1 VIGSGSLSASICD
14 DPVATA
20 EQLAEL
26 YHSGITAAPK
36 YLLPAGQLARA
47 IESEEDAAK
56 LLEELRGLVGTYR
69 NALCRPADVNIGRA
83 QRGIDHLMP
92 G

>member
-1 VIGSGSLSASICD
+1 MPELYTAGSGSLSASICD

-36 YLLPAGQLARA
+36 HLLPVAQLARA
-47 IESEEDAAK
+47 IDSEANAAK
-56 LLEELRGLVGTYR
+56 LLEELRGLVGAHET
-69 NALCRPADVNIGRA
+69 C
-83 QRGIDHLMP
+83 
-92 G
+92 